1 MFENLTE
8 KLQRTFK
15 NLRGQGKLTD
25 EHLDTALAEIRE
37 ALLEG
42 DVNVGVADELLAN
55 IRAKAIGSEVMLQ
68 LSPDQQVVKVVRDE
82 LAAMLGKHA
91 KPIFASRPPSVW
103 MIVGLQGSGKTTTT
117 GKLAKWLSQHGHRP
131 LVVST
136 DVYRPA
142 AREQLAQV
150 AKAVGTAIWP
160 GTGTDKPLEIV
171 KGAIKEEKLSASDV
185 VLVDTAGRL
194 HFDDDLM
201 NELSM
206 LKKELQPSEML
217 FIADSMIGQDA
228 GRSAGEFHK
237 RLGLTGVILTKLD
250 GDARGGAALS
260 IGKVTG
266 APVKFVGLGEK
277 YEALE
282 AFYPERIVS
291 RVLGMGDLMSL
302 IERVEQTVD
311 KKVAADLERKLRKED
326 FTLEDFRDQLKQI
339 RKMGPLEKIVDM
351 LPKMGPLQNLPK
363 DAKVD
368 EGQLTRV
375 EAIINSMTNQERR
388 DHNVI
393 DGKRRKRIA
402 KGSGTTVQD
411 VNTVLKQYL
420 QMRTM
425 MKQYGA
431 MAARAKMKG
440 VHPDGQYKP
449 VEKIGQWIEHLQ
461 FPHRQKCGG
470 AKKHAQQSIRKE
482 RSHAHEKLSLEI
494 FCLLVDDVARRIS
507 KPEKANVEYLQLE
520 QPAEKQVPR
529 LVNNHAR
536 KRQRRNHRPRNE
548 KHPRLLLLPR
558 RLSAADSA
566 VVFGLTNNLPAF
578 EPVAVAL
585 RKLVENLQ

>member
-55 IRAKAIGSEVMLQ
+55 IRAKAVGSEVMLQ

-91 KPIFASRPPSVW
+91 KPSFASRPPSVW

-117 GKLAKWLSQHGHRP
+117 GKLAKWLTQQAHRP

-150 AKAVGTAIWP
+150 AKAVGTAVWP
-160 GTGTDKPLEIV
+160 GTGSDKPLEIV
-171 KGAIKEEKLSASDV
+171 KGAIKEAKLSASDV

-194 HFDDDLM
+194 HIDDDLM

-217 FIADSMIGQDA
+217 FIADAMIGQDA
-228 GRSAGEFHK
+228 VRSAGEFHK

-277 YEALE
+277 YDALE
-282 AFYPERIVS
+282 GFYPERIVS
-291 RVLGMGDLMSL
+291 RVLGMSL
-302 IERVEQTVD
+302 IEKVEQTVD
-311 KKVAADLERKLRKED
+311 KKAAAELERKLRKED

-363 DAKVD
+363 DVKVD
-368 EGQLTRV
+368 ESQLTRV

-420 QMRTM
+420 QMRTI

-431 MAARAKMKG
+431 LAARTKMKG
-440 VHPDGQYKP
+440 LGKLA
-449 VEKIGQWIEHLQ
+449 G
-461 FPHRQKCGG
+461 
-470 AKKHAQQSIRKE
+470 
-482 RSHAHEKLSLEI
+482 RS
-494 FCLLVDDVARRIS
+494 
-507 KPEKANVEYLQLE
+507 
-520 QPAEKQVPR
+520 
-529 LVNNHAR
+529 
-536 KRQRRNHRPRNE
+536 
-548 KHPRLLLLPR
+548 
-558 RLSAADSA
+558 
-566 VVFGLTNNLPAF
+566 
-578 EPVAVAL
+578 
-585 RKLVENLQ
+585 

>member
-15 NLRGQGKLTD
+15 NLRGQGKLTE

-42 DVNVGVADELLAN
+42 DVNVGVADELLGN
-55 IRAKAIGSEVMLQ
+55 IRKKAIGSEVMLQ

-91 KPIFASRPPSVW
+91 KPLFASRPPSVW

-117 GKLAKWLSQHGHRP
+117 GKLAKWLGQHGHRP

-160 GTGTDKPLEIV
+160 GTGTDKPVEIV
-171 KGAIKEEKLSASDV
+171 KGAIKEAKLSASDV
-185 VLVDTAGRL
+185 ILVDTAGRL
-194 HFDDDLM
+194 HIDDELM
-201 NELSM
+201 NELST
-206 LKKELQPSEML
+206 LKKELQPSEIL

-228 GRSAGEFHK
+228 VRSAGEFHK

-260 IGKVTG
+260 IAKVSG

-277 YEALE
+277 YDALE
-282 AFYPERIVS
+282 GFYPERIVS
-291 RVLGMGDLMSL
+291 RVLGMGDIMSL
-302 IERVEQTVD
+302 IERAEQAVD
-311 KKVAADLERKLRKED
+311 RKAAEELERKLRKSE
-326 FTLEDFRDQLKQI
+326 FTLEDFRDQLKQV
-339 RKMGPLEKIVDM
+339 RKMGPLDQIMDM
-351 LPKMGPLQNLPK
+351 LPKLGPLANLPK
-363 DAKVD
+363 DANVD
-368 EGQLTRV
+368 EKRLTQV
-375 EAIINSMTNQERR
+375 EAIINSMTNEERR

-402 KGSGTTVQD
+402 KGSGTSVQD
-411 VNTVLKQYL
+411 VNIVLKQYL

-431 MAARAKMKG
+431 MAARGKMKG
-440 VHPDGQYKP
+440 LG
-449 VEKIGQWIEHLQ
+449 
-461 FPHRQKCGG
+461 
-470 AKKHAQQSIRKE
+470 
-482 RSHAHEKLSLEI
+482 KLS
-494 FCLLVDDVARRIS
+494 
-507 KPEKANVEYLQLE
+507 
-520 QPAEKQVPR
+520 
-529 LVNNHAR
+529 
-536 KRQRRNHRPRNE
+536 
-548 KHPRLLLLPR
+548 
-558 RLSAADSA
+558 
-566 VVFGLTNNLPAF
+566 G
-578 EPVAVAL
+578 
-585 RKLVENLQ
+585 